1 MNNTPKYMDVY
12 NRLKG
17 DILEGRYPMGSLL
30 PTENELVEMYG
41 VSKVTIR
48 HAIQMLKDEE
58 IITVQQ
64 GRGAEV
70 ILPHEGVEYSVRR
83 YRNATGL
90 NVRYRADKHGD
101 FTTSAPYIDT
111 VSASMEVA
119 KGLDV
124 SIGTPVYRVQRTHSV
139 GDIVVGYITHYVRTD
154 IAPDLPAKGPFKER
168 SLYDYL
174 KAKYNITFVEGSE
187 TIGITISGFA
197 EAKVL
202 NVAAGTPLFLLKR
215 RAFCEAGILEYCEA
229 LFNPNNFEID
239 VFMKGSE

>member
-1 MNNTPKYMDVY
+1 MNSTPKYMDVY

-17 DILEGRYPMGSLL
+17 DILEGRYPLGSLL

-41 VSKVTIR
+41 VSKVTVR

-58 IITVQQ
+58 IIRVQQ

-70 ILPHEGVEYSVRR
+70 ILPREGVEYSVRR
-83 YRNATGL
+83 YRNATSL
-90 NVRYRADKHGD
+90 NVRYHADETGD

-111 VSASMEVA
+111 VSANMDVA
-119 KGLDV
+119 KGLD
-124 SIGTPVYRVQRTHSV
+124 IPAGTPVYRVQRTHAV
-139 GDIVVGYITHYVRTD
+139 GNTVVGYITHYVRTD
-154 IAPDLPAKGPFKER
+154 IAPDLPSKGAFKER

-187 TIGITISGFA
+187 SIGITVCGLA
-197 EAKVL
+197 EAHVL

-215 RAFCEAGILEYCEA
+215 RAYCEAGILEYCEA
-229 LFNPNNFEID
+229 LFNPNNFGID